1 MAIDNS
7 NSFKI
12 EGINYGTGKPVS
24 IEVVNGIIS
33 QINEITTLS
42 VDSREQFISPG
53 LIDNQINGYA
63 GVDFSSKSLTED
75 DVIKAAFAIW
85 SGGVTT
91 FFPTLITN
99 SDENL
104 VRNFRVLR
112 NAREH
117 NKQLMES
124 IPGFHLEGP
133 YISPEEGY
141 RGCHP
146 LRHIRKPSWDEFLG
160 YQTAAGGKIIEVTVA
175 PEVEGSM
182 DFISKCAGKGI
193 IVALG
198 HTDASADQIL
208 EAIRNGARLSTHLGN
223 GAANFIHRHKN
234 PIWPQL
240 ANGML
245 TPTIIADGHH
255 LLPEEIQVF
264 YKVKG
269 PGNIILTSDVMF
281 LAGMEPGKYTFMEN
295 EVILRE
301 DGLIFDPVL
310 NCLAGA
316 SFPLKKGV
324 ENMMN
329 FTCCSLTLAIDM
341 ASGNIARI
349 FALRNR
355 GVLVKGS
362 RADMI
367 LFERDGNKIL
377 INRTWLSGKLV
388 YSSDK

>member
-1 MAIDNS
+1 
-7 NSFKI
+7 
-12 EGINYGTGKPVS
+12 
-24 IEVVNGIIS
+24 
-33 QINEITTLS
+33 
-42 VDSREQFISPG
+42 
-53 LIDNQINGYA
+53 
-63 GVDFSSKSLTED
+63 
-75 DVIKAAFAIW
+75 
-85 SGGVTT
+85 
-91 FFPTLITN
+91 
-99 SDENL
+99 
-104 VRNFRVLR
+104 
-112 NAREH
+112 
-117 NKQLMES
+117 
-124 IPGFHLEGP
+124 
-133 YISPEEGY
+133 
-141 RGCHP
+141 
-146 LRHIRKPSWDEFLG
+146 
-160 YQTAAGGKIIEVTVA
+160 
-175 PEVEGSM
+175 
-182 DFISKCAGKGI
+182 
-193 IVALG
+193 
-198 HTDASADQIL
+198 
-208 EAIRNGARLSTHLGN
+208 
-223 GAANFIHRHKN
+223 
-234 PIWPQL
+234 
-240 ANGML
+240 ML